1 MILYATSVAFFSEEV
16 FMRDQVFRTSK
27 SEIAPFTFDDSVAS
41 VFNDMLTRS
50 VPGYGTVLSM
60 LTILGK
66 RYAQENSKVYDLG
79 CSLGAAS
86 LALAQNITAS
96 NIEIIGYDMS
106 EPMLQRARELVVQ
119 SGKTSLVTLK
129 YGDVCSVDFE
139 PASIIVLN
147 LTLQFI
153 DPQQRKPLLQKIYD
167 ALLPGGVFL
176 LVEKSEDESSDEVF
190 TDLYYDFKRLNGY
203 NELEISQKRT
213 ALEDVL
219 IPESS
224 TTHLQRLRDVGFQRY
239 EQWFQ
244 TLIFRGYI
252 AWK

>member
-1 MILYATSVAFFSEEV
+1 
-16 FMRDQVFRTSK
+16 MRDTVFRENHVEVS
-27 SEIAPFTFDDSVAS
+27 PFTFDESVAS
-41 VFNDMLTRS
+41 VFYDMLSRS

-66 RYAQENSKVYDLG
+66 RYAQPNSYIYDLG

-86 LALAQNITAS
+86 LALAQNITVDTVA
-96 NIEIIGYDMS
+96 IHGYDTS
-106 EPMLQRARELVVQ
+106 DSMLSHGRVLVEK
-119 SGKTSLVTLK
+119 SGKSDMVSLFNQDITTL
-129 YGDVCSVDFE
+129 DFK
-139 PASIIVLN
+139 PSSIIVLN
-147 LTLQFI
+147 LTLQFV
-153 DPQQRKPLLQKIYD
+153 PVAQRKVLLQKIYD

-176 LVEKSEDESSDEVF
+176 LVEKSEDESAHEVF

-219 IPESS
+219 IPETSKE
-224 TTHLQRLRDVGFQRY
+224 HLARLADVGFKQT

>member
-1 MILYATSVAFFSEEV
+1 V
-16 FMRDQVFRTSK
+16 RDRVFRESHP
-27 SEIAPFTFDDSVAS
+27 EIAPFTFDESVAS
-41 VFNDMLTRS
+41 VFYDMLSRS

-66 RYAQENSKVYDLG
+66 RYAQPHSYLYDLG
-79 CSLGAAS
+79 CSLGASS
-86 LALAQNITAS
+86 LALAQNITETEVQ
-96 NIEIIGYDMS
+96 IEGYDMS
-106 EPMLQRARELVVQ
+106 EPMLVRARELVRE
-119 SGKTSLVTLK
+119 SGKESMISLFNQDITTVSFK
-129 YGDVCSVDFE
+129 
-139 PASIIVLN
+139 PASVVVLN

-153 DPQQRKPLLQKIYD
+153 PLKEREPLLQKIYD
-167 ALLPGGVFL
+167 ALLPGGVLL
-176 LVEKSEDESSDEVF
+176 LVEKSEDESSNEVF

-213 ALEDVL
+213 ALENVL
-219 IPESS
+219 VPEKSA
-224 TTHLQRLRDVGFQRY
+224 THLERLERVGFARR